1 VRLAW
6 VVQGD
11 IAQPTGGYIYD
22 RLVVEGMR
30 AHGDEVHV
38 IGIDP
43 APPHDIESQGLLV
56 RIARARVET
65 VVGDALCA
73 RELAP
78 AFEQLAS
85 EMARVLLV
93 HHLTSWEPEQAA
105 RQALHLR
112 EARAVVA
119 SDCLIA
125 TSQVTAARI
134 TSEYPSRA
142 VEVALPGA
150 DRLPRHPRTAREGG
164 PIELLFVGSIIA
176 RKRVSLLLD
185 ALERLAD
192 PRLSLTLLGDSGREP
207 EYAGMIAARLA
218 ASPVLLAAVA
228 APGIVDDHALAR
240 WMARA
245 HALALPSSL
254 EGYGIVLTEALRAGL
269 PVLASREAARAA
281 GLEGSSAVLVFDD
294 APGLV
299 GVLQRL
305 LQEASL
311 YRSLQRAAEGAVMP
325 RWRETVITFR
335 NVVKG
340 LV

>member
-1 VRLAW
+1 VRVAW

-22 RLVVEGMR
+22 RLVVEGLR

-38 IGIDP
+38 IGLEP
-43 APPHDIESQGLLV
+43 APARGVQSESLLA
-56 RIARARVET
+56 RITQARVET

-73 RELAP
+73 GALAP
-78 AFEQLAS
+78 AFEQLAR
-85 EMARVLLV
+85 EMPRVLLV
-93 HHLTSWEPEQAA
+93 HHLTSWEPEQAD
-105 RQALHLR
+105 RHVLHMQ

-125 TSQVTAARI
+125 TSPVTAAHI
-134 TSEYPSRA
+134 AAEYPGRA
-142 VEVALPGA
+142 VDVALPGA
-150 DRLPRHPRTAREGG
+150 DRLPRHPRTARAGG
-164 PIELLFVGSIIA
+164 SIELLFVGSVIA
-176 RKRVSLLLD
+176 RKRVCLLLD

-192 PRLSLTLLGDSGREP
+192 PRLSLTLLGDAGREP
-207 EYAGMIAARLA
+207 EYARLVTARLA
-218 ASPVLLAAVA
+218 ASPALHAAVA
-228 APGIVDDHALAR
+228 APGIVDDEVLAQ

-281 GLEGSSAVLVFDD
+281 GLEGNSAVLVFDN

-299 GVLQRL
+299 DALRRL

-311 YRSLQRAAEGAVMP
+311 FRSLERAAEVAVMP
-325 RWRETVITFR
+325 RWQETVTTFR
-335 NVVKG
+335 SIARR